1 MNQRLIYVR
10 GVSILKLDIVCGNQ
24 YGFSYI
30 GGYLVEYDV
39 GFQYLKLMLII
50 GLREMSLEE
59 VELKWMWIRFVIN
72 VFSFDLSVLI
82 FGRSIYYFYFYGSLV
97 FNYL

>member
-1 MNQRLIYVR
+1 
-10 GVSILKLDIVCGNQ
+10 
-24 YGFSYI
+24 
-30 GGYLVEYDV
+30 
-39 GFQYLKLMLII
+39 MLII

-59 VELKWMWIRFVIN
+59 VELKWMWFRFVIN